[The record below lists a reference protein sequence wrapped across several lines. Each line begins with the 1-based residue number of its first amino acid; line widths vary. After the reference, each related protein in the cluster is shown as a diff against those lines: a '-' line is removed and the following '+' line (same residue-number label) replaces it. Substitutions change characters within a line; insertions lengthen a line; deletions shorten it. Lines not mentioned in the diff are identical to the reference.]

1 MKLIDKLEFV
11 LEISNMIYYLN
22 QDTVPTIPTPHDCI
36 IKKVTIRGDFII
48 FEFEDDISYHD
59 SIRHSN
65 PDAKS
70 LVIKIHLVDD
80 FDTYKMKYYK
90 KPWCRGVHSRI
101 DNAQLEK
108 IAKMKDSNIFTIM
121 LAVNLLLSSCLAKLI
136 SLLT

>member
-1 MKLIDKLEFV
+1 
-11 LEISNMIYYLN
+11 MIYYLN
-22 QDTVPTIPTPHDCI
+22 QDTVPTIPTPHDCK

-90 KPWCRGVHSRI
+90 KPWCRGDYSRI
-101 DNAQLEK
+101 DNVQLEK
-108 IAKMKDSNIFTIM
+108 IAKNERLEYLYHYVGYQSIII
-121 LAVNLLLSSCLAKLI
+121 KLFSQTYI
-136 SLLT
+136 TLDIATDYIEYEWIA

>member
-1 MKLIDKLEFV
+1 
-11 LEISNMIYYLN
+11 MIYYLN
-22 QDTVPTIPTPHDCI
+22 HDTVPTLPTPHDCK

-90 KPWCRGVHSRI
+90 KPWCRGDYSRI

-108 IAKMKDSNIFTIM
+108 IAKNERLEYLYHYVGYQSIII
-121 LAVNLLLSSCLAKLI
+121 KLFSQTYI
-136 SLLT
+136 TLDIVTDYIEYEWIV